1 METPNAG
8 TALVFFD
15 LFIIVFI
22 EVFTLLLDPQFVN
35 ISVKIDGRKLLFL
48 CQVSIT

>member
-8 TALVFFD
+8 TALVYFD
-15 LFIIVFI
+15 QFIIVFM

-48 CQVSIT
+48 C